1 MKFSLESGF
10 PVGVNVR
17 TLTTQSVTPDN
28 RFGRG
33 RESRV

>member
-17 TLTTQSVTPDN
+17 TLTNQSSTPDN
-28 RFGRG
+28 RSARD